1 MITKS
6 ESLRYLSQSL
16 CFDGNSCRRQ
26 STPRIQLNS
35 QYCCWMLSLTAKDL
49 RCLQNNWCIMLDTL
63 TLEYPTL
70 QFRLCSRQ
78 SLTCVWHRTI
88 GELKLEVDT
97 VFVVFIYIFFYQTVN
112 TALSIAGFVLV
123 SCQITIFF
131 SHNAVPLNQGQKYNC
146 CWICHLCVQGYKAEG
161 LLSNYKYWN
170 LSVNVLHIYLI
181 GAWNWFEVGWKET
194 SVLKSKPRGE
204 SSWSFFFF
212 LFGLRLTFS

>member
-1 MITKS
+1 
-6 ESLRYLSQSL
+6 
-16 CFDGNSCRRQ
+16 
-26 STPRIQLNS
+26 
-35 QYCCWMLSLTAKDL
+35 MLSLTAKDL
-49 RCLQNNWCIMLDTL
+49 RCLQNNWCIMLDTFP
-63 TLEYPTL
+63 LEYPTL

-88 GELKLEVDT
+88 GELKLEVDA
-97 VFVVFIYIFFYQTVN
+97 VFVVGFIYIFFIK
-112 TALSIAGFVLV
+112 LSTRRWELLDLCLCHVKYI
-123 SCQITIFF
+123 SFF
-131 SHNAVPLNQGQKYNC
+131 LPPKKKKIAVPLNHRQKYNC

-194 SVLKSKPRGE
+194 SILKSKPRGE

-212 LFGLRLTFS
+212 FLLFGLRLTFS

>member
-1 MITKS
+1 
-6 ESLRYLSQSL
+6 
-16 CFDGNSCRRQ
+16 
-26 STPRIQLNS
+26 
-35 QYCCWMLSLTAKDL
+35 MLSLTAKDL
-49 RCLQNNWCIMLDTL
+49 RCLQNNWCIMLDTFP
-63 TLEYPTL
+63 LEYPTL

-88 GELKLEVDT
+88 GELKLEADA
-97 VFVVFIYIFFYQTVN
+97 VFVVGFIYIFF
-112 TALSIAGFVLV
+112 LSN
-123 SCQITIFF
+123 CQHGAENCWICACVMSNIYLFF
-131 SHNAVPLNQGQKYNC
+131 SLPKKKKIAVPLNRRQKYNC

-194 SVLKSKPRGE
+194 SILKSKPRGE
-204 SSWSFFFF
+204 SSWSFFFLL